1 MLPDNCRMLV
11 GTLACALPAEN
22 LSESA
27 NVLKIVE
34 GSITIMKKKNLA
46 VLFGGR
52 SVEHE
57 ISVITALQLIN
68 VIDVT
73 QYNII
78 PVYIAQ
84 TGRWYVG
91 DNLLDK
97 NFYRRLPGSV
107 KSAQEVA
114 LLPVAGSKGLTY
126 LNRSNDTLPIDIY
139 FLAFHGTYG
148 EDGCIQGMLEMA
160 DATYTG
166 CGVLPA
172 ALGMNKYQCK
182 IMLKAMGIPVLPAAS
197 IDRRD
202 AQKSLAAVREQIFA
216 TPGLEQFPLF
226 VKPCNL
232 GSSIGIGVAKD
243 EQTLNACLVNTFRY
257 DSHAIVEPCI
267 KEIVEINISVLEDD
281 DEITTSVIEM
291 PVSLSGVLTFEE
303 KYLRD
308 DGGKKTGGNES
319 QGMASLSRIIDPQ
332 DLNPELKEAALAYA
346 KTAFKVLGCSGVS
359 RIDFIIDASCDR
371 LYFNEIN
378 TLPGSLSFYL
388 WMKSNPPLVYTELLN
403 RIIRQA
409 EKRQVTKLALKRQEG
424 MRALFK

>member
-11 GTLACALPAEN
+11 GTLACAIPAEN

-126 LNRSNDTLPIDIY
+126 LNRSNDTLPVDIY

-182 IMLKAMGIPVLPAAS
+182 IMLKAMGIPVLPAAQ

-202 AQKSLAAVREQIFA
+202 AQKSLESVREQIFA

-332 DLNPELKEAALAYA
+332 DLNPELKQAALDYA
-346 KTAFKVLGCSGVS
+346 KKAFKVLGCSGVS
-359 RIDFIIDASCDR
+359 RIDFIIDASCDQ

>member
-1 MLPDNCRMLV
+1 
-11 GTLACALPAEN
+11 
-22 LSESA
+22 
-27 NVLKIVE
+27 
-34 GSITIMKKKNLA
+34 MKKKNLA

-73 QYNII
+73 QYHII

-91 DNLLDK
+91 DELLDQ
-97 NFYRRLPGSV
+97 NFYRRLPNSV

-114 LLPVAGSKGLTY
+114 LLPIAGSKGLTY
-126 LNRSNDTLPIDIY
+126 LNGHCTDILPVDIY
-139 FLAFHGTYG
+139 CLAFHGTFG

-166 CGVLPA
+166 CGVLSA

-182 IMLKAMGIPVLPAAS
+182 TMLKAHGIPVLPAAQ

-216 TPGLEQFPLF
+216 TPGLGEFPLF
-226 VKPCNL
+226 IKPCNL

-243 EQTLNACLVNTFRY
+243 ERTLNACLVNTFRY
-257 DSHAIVEPCI
+257 DSHAIVEPCV
-267 KEIVEINISVLEDD
+267 KEILEINVSVLEDD
-281 DEITTSVIEM
+281 EITASVIEM
-291 PVSLSGVLTFEE
+291 PVSASGVLTFEE

-308 DGGKKTGGNES
+308 DGSKKTGGNQS
-319 QGMASLSRIIDPQ
+319 QGMASLSRIIDPP
-332 DLNPELKEAALAYA
+332 DLNLELKQAALNYA
-346 KTAFKVLGCSGVS
+346 KQAFKVLGCAGVA
-359 RIDFIIDASCDR
+359 RIDFIIDTSCDQI
-371 LYFNEIN
+371 YFNEIN

-388 WMKSNPPLVYTELLN
+388 WVKSNPPLVYTELLN

>member
-1 MLPDNCRMLV
+1 MN
-11 GTLACALPAEN
+11 
-22 LSESA
+22 
-27 NVLKIVE
+27 KQ
-34 GSITIMKKKNLA
+34 KLA

-73 QYNII
+73 QYEII

-91 DNLLDK
+91 DELLDK
-97 NFYRRLPGSV
+97 NFYRRLPNSV
-107 KSAQEVA
+107 KSAREVA
-114 LLPVAGSKGLTY
+114 LLPIAGSKGLTY
-126 LNRSNDTLPIDIY
+126 LDRPNELLPIDIY
-139 FLAFHGTYG
+139 FLAFHGTFG

-166 CGVLPA
+166 CGVLAA

-182 IMLKAMGIPVLPAAS
+182 TMLKAHDIPVLPAVQV
-197 IDRRD
+197 DRRD
-202 AQKSLAAVREQIFA
+202 AQKSLSAVRAQILA

-232 GSSIGIGVAKD
+232 GSSIGIGVATD
-243 EQTLNACLVNTFRY
+243 DRTLNACLVNTFRY
-257 DSHAIVEPCI
+257 DSQAIVEPCVKDI
-267 KEIVEINISVLEDD
+267 LEVNVSVLED

-291 PVSLSGVLTFEE
+291 PVSTSGVLTFEE

-308 DGGKKTGGNES
+308 DGSKKTGGNES
-319 QGMASLSRIIDPQ
+319 QGMASLARVIDPQ
-332 DLNPELKEAALAYA
+332 DLNPELKQAALDYA
-346 KTAFKVLGCSGVS
+346 KKAFKVLGCAGVA
-359 RIDFIIDASCDR
+359 RIDFIIDTSCDR

-388 WMKSNPPLVYTELLN
+388 WVKSYPPLLYTELIN
-403 RIIRQA
+403 KIIRQA
-409 EKRQVTKLALKRQEG
+409 QKRQITKIALKRQEG

>member
-1 MLPDNCRMLV
+1 MDKVDLRYSSSGFARSSKMFD
-11 GTLACALPAEN
+11 GT
-22 LSESA
+22 
-27 NVLKIVE
+27 IVWYRVVA
-34 GSITIMKKKNLA
+34 MKKKNLA

-97 NFYRRLPGSV
+97 NFYRRLPNSV

-114 LLPVAGSKGLTY
+114 LLPIAGSKGLTY
-126 LNRSNDTLPIDIY
+126 LNSRRTDILAVDIY
-139 FLAFHGTYG
+139 FLAFHGTFG

-182 IMLKAMGIPVLPAAS
+182 IMLKAAGIPVLPAVQ

-202 AQKSLAAVREQIFA
+202 AQKSLSAVREQIFA
-216 TPGLEQFPLF
+216 TPGLEQLPLF

-243 EQTLNACLVNTFRY
+243 ERSLNACLVNTFRY
-257 DSHAIVEPCI
+257 DSHAIVEPCV
-267 KEIVEINISVLEDD
+267 KEILEINVSVLEDD
-281 DEITTSVIEM
+281 DQITASVIEM

-308 DGGKKTGGNES
+308 DGGKKTGGSES
-319 QGMASLSRIIDPQ
+319 QGMASLARIIDPQ
-332 DLNPELKEAALAYA
+332 DLNPELKQAALDYA
-346 KTAFKVLGCSGVS
+346 KQAFKVLGCSGVS
-359 RIDFIIDASCDR
+359 RIDFIIDSSCDR

-388 WMKSNPPLVYTELLN
+388 WMKSHPPLVYTELLN

-424 MRALFK
+424 MRALFKAG

>member
-1 MLPDNCRMLV
+1 M
-11 GTLACALPAEN
+11 
-22 LSESA
+22 
-27 NVLKIVE
+27 K
-34 GSITIMKKKNLA
+34 KKKNLA

-73 QYNII
+73 QYEII

-97 NFYRRLPGSV
+97 NFYRRLPNSV
-107 KSAQEVA
+107 KEAQEVA
-114 LLPVAGSKGLTY
+114 LLPIAGSKGLNY
-126 LNRSNDTLPIDIY
+126 LNSRHNEVIPIDIY
-139 FLAFHGTYG
+139 FLAFHGTFG

-182 IMLKAMGIPVLPAAS
+182 LMLQAAGIPVLPAVQ

-216 TPGLEQFPLF
+216 TPGLEQLPLF

-257 DSHAIVEPCI
+257 DSHAIVEPCV
-267 KEIVEINISVLEDD
+267 KEILEINISVLEDD
-281 DEITTSVIEM
+281 DEIVASVIEM

-332 DLNPELKEAALAYA
+332 DLNPELKQAALDYA
-346 KTAFKVLGCSGVS
+346 KKAFKVLGCSGVS
-359 RIDFIIDASCDR
+359 RIDFIIDASCDK

-388 WMKSNPPLVYTELLN
+388 WVKSSPPLLYTDLLN

>member
-1 MLPDNCRMLV
+1 
-11 GTLACALPAEN
+11 
-22 LSESA
+22 
-27 NVLKIVE
+27 
-34 GSITIMKKKNLA
+34 MKKKNLA

-57 ISVITALQLIN
+57 ISVITAIQLMN

-73 QYNII
+73 QYKII

-91 DNLLDK
+91 DSLLDK
-97 NFYRRLPGSV
+97 NFYRRLPS
-107 KSAQEVA
+107 SLQEAQEVA
-114 LLPVAGSKGLTY
+114 LLPIAGSKGLSY
-126 LNRSNDTLPIDIY
+126 LSSGCTDVLPIDIY
-139 FLAFHGTYG
+139 FLAFHGTFG

-166 CGVLPA
+166 CGVLSA

-182 IMLKAMGIPVLPAAS
+182 MMLKAAGIPVLPAAL

-216 TPGLEQFPLF
+216 TPGLEQLPLF

-243 EQTLNACLVNTFRY
+243 ERTLNACLVNTFRY
-257 DSHAIVEPCI
+257 DSHAIVEPCV
-267 KEIVEINISVLEDD
+267 KEIVEINVSVLED

-308 DGGKKTGGNES
+308 DGAKKTGGNES
-319 QGMASLSRIIDPQ
+319 QGMASLSRIIDPP
-332 DLNPELKEAALAYA
+332 DLDPELKQAALNYA
-346 KTAFKVLGCSGVS
+346 KQAFKVLGCSGVS
-359 RIDFIIDASCDR
+359 RIDFIIDASCGQ

-388 WMKSNPPLVYTELLN
+388 WVKSNPPLVYTELLN

>member
-1 MLPDNCRMLV
+1 VCR
-11 GTLACALPAEN
+11 PAEN

-27 NVLKIVE
+27 NVLKIIE
-34 GSITIMKKKNLA
+34 GSMTIMKKKKNLA

-73 QYNII
+73 QYKII

-97 NFYRRLPGSV
+97 NFYRQLPGSV
-107 KSAQEVA
+107 KSVQEVT

-126 LNRSNDTLPIDIY
+126 LNRTNETLPVDIY
-139 FLAFHGTYG
+139 FLAFHGTFG

-182 IMLKAMGIPVLPAAS
+182 IMLKAMGIPVLPAAM

-319 QGMASLSRIIDPQ
+319 QGMASLSRVIDPQ
-332 DLNPELKEAALAYA
+332 DLNPELKQAALDYA
-346 KTAFKVLGCSGVS
+346 KKAFKVLGCSGVS
-359 RIDFIIDASCDR
+359 RIDFIIDASCDQ

-388 WMKSNPPLVYTELLN
+388 WVKSSPPLVYTELLN

-409 EKRQVTKLALKRQEG
+409 EKCQVTKLALKRQEG

>member
-1 MLPDNCRMLV
+1 
-11 GTLACALPAEN
+11 
-22 LSESA
+22 
-27 NVLKIVE
+27 
-34 GSITIMKKKNLA
+34 MKKKNLA

-57 ISVITALQLIN
+57 ISVITALQLMN

-73 QYNII
+73 QYEII

-91 DNLLDK
+91 DNLLAK
-97 NFYRRLPGSV
+97 SFYRRLPNSLTE
-107 KSAQEVA
+107 AQEVA

-126 LNRSNDTLPIDIY
+126 LNSRRNDILDILPIDIY
-139 FLAFHGTYG
+139 FLAFHGTFG

-182 IMLKAMGIPVLPAAS
+182 MMLKAAGIPVLPAALV
-197 IDRRD
+197 DRRD

-216 TPGLEQFPLF
+216 TPGLEQLPLF

-267 KEIVEINISVLEDD
+267 KEIVEINVSVLDD
-281 DEITTSVIEM
+281 DEITASVIEM

-319 QGMASLSRIIDPQ
+319 QGMASLSRIVDPQ
-332 DLNPELKEAALAYA
+332 DLNPELKQAALDYA
-346 KTAFKVLGCSGVS
+346 KKAFKVLGCSGAS
-359 RIDFIIDASCDR
+359 RIDFIIDASCDQ

-388 WMKSNPPLVYTELLN
+388 WVKSNPPLVYTELLN

>member
-1 MLPDNCRMLV
+1 
-11 GTLACALPAEN
+11 
-22 LSESA
+22 
-27 NVLKIVE
+27 
-34 GSITIMKKKNLA
+34 MKKKNLA

-57 ISVITALQLIN
+57 ISVITAIQLMN

-97 NFYRRLPGSV
+97 NFYRRLPGSLTE
-107 KSAQEVA
+107 AQEVA
-114 LLPVAGSKGLTY
+114 LLPIAGSKGLNY
-126 LNRSNDTLPIDIY
+126 LNTRPNDVLSIDIY
-139 FLAFHGTYG
+139 FLAFHGTFG

-182 IMLKAMGIPVLPAAS
+182 VMLKAAGIPVLPAAL

-202 AQKSLAAVREQIFA
+202 AQKSLESVRAQIFA
-216 TPGLEQFPLF
+216 TPGLEQLPLF

-232 GSSIGIGVAKD
+232 GSSIGIGVARD
-243 EQTLNACLVNTFRY
+243 ELTLNACLVNTFRY
-257 DSHAIVEPCI
+257 DSHAIVEPCV
-267 KEIVEINISVLEDD
+267 KEIIEINVSVLEDD
-281 DEITTSVIEM
+281 EITASVIEM

-319 QGMASLSRIIDPQ
+319 QGMASLSRIIDPP
-332 DLNPELKEAALAYA
+332 DLDPAMKQAALDYA
-346 KTAFKVLGCSGVS
+346 KQAFKVLGCSGVS
-359 RIDFIIDASCDR
+359 RIDFIIDASSNQ

-388 WMKSNPPLVYTELLN
+388 WVKSNPPLVYTELLN

>member
-1 MLPDNCRMLV
+1 MN
-11 GTLACALPAEN
+11 
-22 LSESA
+22 
-27 NVLKIVE
+27 KQ
-34 GSITIMKKKNLA
+34 KLA

-73 QYNII
+73 QYEII

-91 DNLLDK
+91 DELLDK
-97 NFYRRLPGSV
+97 NFYRRLPNSV
-107 KSAQEVA
+107 KSAREVA
-114 LLPVAGSKGLTY
+114 LLPIAGSKGLTY
-126 LNRSNDTLPIDIY
+126 LDRPNELLPIDIY
-139 FLAFHGTYG
+139 FLAFHGTFG

-166 CGVLPA
+166 CGVLAA

-182 IMLKAMGIPVLPAAS
+182 TMLKAHGIPVLPAAQ

-202 AQKSLAAVREQIFA
+202 AQKSLSAVRAQILA

-232 GSSIGIGVAKD
+232 GSSIGIGVATD
-243 EQTLNACLVNTFRY
+243 DLTLNACLVNTFRY
-257 DSHAIVEPCI
+257 DSHAIVEPCVKDI
-267 KEIVEINISVLEDD
+267 LEVNVSVLEDD
-281 DEITTSVIEM
+281 EITASVIEM
-291 PVSLSGVLTFEE
+291 PVSTSGVLTFEE

-308 DGGKKTGGNES
+308 DGSKKTGGNES
-319 QGMASLSRIIDPQ
+319 QGMASLSRVIDPQ
-332 DLNPELKEAALAYA
+332 DLNPELKQAALDYA
-346 KTAFKVLGCSGVS
+346 KKAFKVLGCAGVS
-359 RIDFIIDASCDR
+359 RIDFIIDTSCDR

-388 WMKSNPPLVYTELLN
+388 WVKSYPPLLYTELVN

-409 EKRQVTKLALKRQEG
+409 QKRQVTKIALKRQEG

>member
-1 MLPDNCRMLV
+1 
-11 GTLACALPAEN
+11 
-22 LSESA
+22 
-27 NVLKIVE
+27 
-34 GSITIMKKKNLA
+34 MKKKNLA

-73 QYNII
+73 KYNII

-91 DNLLDK
+91 DSLLDK
-97 NFYRRLPGSV
+97 NFYRRLPNSV
-107 KSAQEVA
+107 KDAQEVA
-114 LLPVAGSKGLTY
+114 LLPIAGSKGLTY
-126 LNRSNDTLPIDIY
+126 LNSHQNDVLLIDIY

-182 IMLKAMGIPVLPAAS
+182 MMLKAAGIPVLPAAL

-202 AQKSLAAVREQIFA
+202 AQKSLESVRAQIFA
-216 TPGLEQFPLF
+216 TPGLEQLPLF

-243 EQTLNACLVNTFRY
+243 ERTLNACLVNTFRY
-257 DSHAIVEPCI
+257 DSHAIVEPCV
-267 KEIVEINISVLEDD
+267 KEIIEINVSVLEDD
-281 DEITTSVIEM
+281 EITASVIEM

-319 QGMASLSRIIDPQ
+319 QGMASLSRIIDPP
-332 DLNPELKEAALAYA
+332 DLDPALKQAALDYA
-346 KTAFKVLGCSGVS
+346 KQAFKVLGCAGVS
-359 RIDFIIDASCDR
+359 RIDFIIDASCNQ

-388 WMKSNPPLVYTELLN
+388 WVKSNPPLLYTDLLN

>member
-1 MLPDNCRMLV
+1 
-11 GTLACALPAEN
+11 
-22 LSESA
+22 
-27 NVLKIVE
+27 
-34 GSITIMKKKNLA
+34 MKKKNLA

-73 QYNII
+73 QYKII

-97 NFYRRLPGSV
+97 NFYRRLPNSV

-114 LLPVAGSKGLTY
+114 LLPIAGSKGLTY
-126 LNRSNDTLPIDIY
+126 LNSRHTDILPVDIY
-139 FLAFHGTYG
+139 FLAFHGTFG

-182 IMLKAMGIPVLPAAS
+182 IMLKAAGIPVLPAVQ

-216 TPGLEQFPLF
+216 TPGLEQLPLF

-243 EQTLNACLVNTFRY
+243 ERSLNACLVNTFRY
-257 DSHAIVEPCI
+257 DSHAIVEPCV
-267 KEIVEINISVLEDD
+267 KEILEINVSVLEDD
-281 DEITTSVIEM
+281 DEITASVIEM

-308 DGGKKTGGNES
+308 DGGKKTGGSES

-332 DLNPELKEAALAYA
+332 DLNPELKQAALDYA
-346 KTAFKVLGCSGVS
+346 KQAFKVLGCSGVS
-359 RIDFIIDASCDR
+359 RIDFIIDSSCDQ

>member
-1 MLPDNCRMLV
+1 
-11 GTLACALPAEN
+11 
-22 LSESA
+22 
-27 NVLKIVE
+27 
-34 GSITIMKKKNLA
+34 MKKKNLA

-57 ISVITALQLIN
+57 ISVITALQLMN

-73 QYNII
+73 QYEII

-91 DNLLDK
+91 DNLLAK
-97 NFYRRLPGSV
+97 SFYRRLPNSLTE
-107 KSAQEVA
+107 AQEVA

-126 LNRSNDTLPIDIY
+126 LNSRRNDILDILPIDIY
-139 FLAFHGTYG
+139 FLAFHGTFG

-182 IMLKAMGIPVLPAAS
+182 MMLKAAGIPVLPAALV
-197 IDRRD
+197 DRRD

-216 TPGLEQFPLF
+216 TPGLEQLPLF

-267 KEIVEINISVLEDD
+267 KEIVEINVSVLDD
-281 DEITTSVIEM
+281 DEITASVIEM

-319 QGMASLSRIIDPQ
+319 QGMASLSRIVDPQ
-332 DLNPELKEAALAYA
+332 DLNPELKQAALDYA
-346 KTAFKVLGCSGVS
+346 KKAFKVLGCSGVS
-359 RIDFIIDASCDR
+359 RIDFIIDASCDQ

-388 WMKSNPPLVYTELLN
+388 WVKSNPPLVYTELLN